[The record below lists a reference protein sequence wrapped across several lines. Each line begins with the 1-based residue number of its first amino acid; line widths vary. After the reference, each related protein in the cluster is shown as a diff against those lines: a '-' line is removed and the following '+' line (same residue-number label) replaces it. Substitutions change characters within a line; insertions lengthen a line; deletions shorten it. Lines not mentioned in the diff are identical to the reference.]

1 MLPSAGVEASLG
13 SLSSR
18 DVLKTGWLG
27 AAPLLIPFPPTRG
40 TFVGKLVGG
49 KYWGG
54 KPLWSSRQLHI
65 SLHLLQRSHEGPIV
79 NGLAICTGLG
89 GEWFLN
95 VGFEW
100 SSGNSTLNVVTTEI
114 QPFML
119 RSKWTRVSSTECRIH
134 MVFRETTLK

>member
-89 GEWFLN
+89 GEWF
-95 VGFEW
+95 FECW
-100 SSGNSTLNVVTTEI
+100 I
-114 QPFML
+114 Q
-119 RSKWTRVSSTECRIH
+119 
-134 MVFRETTLK
+134 MVFRELSPKCSYHRNSAIYVEIQVDEGE